1 MFGRNNAMCTEVLT
15 ESIKVVLDLL
25 CPEPQR
31 ESLGGQPATQCQR
44 PKERPVWAATR
55 ETLITT

>member
-1 MFGRNNAMCTEVLT
+1 MCTEVLLQ
-15 ESIKVVLDLL
+15 SMKVVLGLL

-44 PKERPVWAATR
+44 PKEIPVEPRKWAATR
-55 ETLITT
+55 EKWF